1 MKPGQ
6 TDSGAHHSV
15 YIKTFGCQMNE
26 YDSLRIL
33 KVLETAGYTRVASY
47 AEASV
52 ILINTCSVRQKAEEK
67 VYSELGRLK
76 KLKKQNPQVIIGVG
90 GCVAQQE
97 GKNLL
102 RNFPQVDLVFGTHA
116 LAQVAELL
124 ARCKETHSK
133 IVSTDM
139 NGAELYPADRY
150 LPEKQQ
156 VTAFVS
162 IMQGC
167 ENFCSYCIVPYV
179 RGREQSRELADI
191 VREVQRLV
199 EHGVKEVTLLG
210 QNVNSYGKTLT
221 PPRTFPELL
230 YAVHDLAGLTRIR
243 FVTSHPKDL
252 SAELIQALRDLDKV
266 CEHIH
271 LPLQSGSDHILAKMN
286 RAYTV
291 AEYLR
296 KVEALRAAVPDISI
310 TSDILVGFPGETEED
325 FQRTL
330 DIVTRVEFDDLFLFR
345 YSDRKGTPASGFS
358 DKVPNTAIIAR
369 LETLKALQRE
379 ISMNKN
385 QRLVGQ
391 TVPVLF
397 ESRSKRNPDQLAG
410 RTRTNKVVNCTAPGK
425 LLGETAQVTINQA
438 HIHSLSGSLRQ

>member
-1 MKPGQ
+1 MEPGLENL
-6 TDSGAHHSV
+6 GCPAAV

-33 KVLETAGYTRVASY
+33 KSLETAGYTRAASY
-47 AEASV
+47 KEASV
-52 ILINTCSVRQKAEEK
+52 ILLNTCSVRQKAEEK

-76 KLKKQNPQVIIGVG
+76 KLKQHNPDLIIGVG

-116 LAQVAELL
+116 IAQVAKLL
-124 ARCKETHSK
+124 ARCQATRNK

-139 NGAELYPADRY
+139 NGAEIYPAERY
-150 LPEKQQ
+150 VPEEKQ

-179 RGREQSRELADI
+179 RGRERSRKPEDIVNEITRLADY
-191 VREVQRLV
+191 
-199 EHGVKEVTLLG
+199 GVKEVTLLG

-230 YAVHDLAGLTRIR
+230 HAVHNIAGIERIR

-252 SAELIQALRDLDKV
+252 SAELIQAFKDLDKV

-271 LPLQSGSDHILAKMN
+271 LPLQSGSDRILALMN
-286 RAYTV
+286 RAYT
-291 AEYLR
+291 AADYLN
-296 KVEALRAAVPDISI
+296 KVEALRAAVPAISI
-310 TSDILVGFPGETEED
+310 TSDMLVGFPGETEKD
-325 FQRTL
+325 FQATL
-330 DIVTRVEFDDLFLFR
+330 EIVAHVEFDDLFLFR
-345 YSDRKGTPASGFS
+345 YSDRKGTPASAFPE
-358 DKVPNTAIIAR
+358 KVPYTAMIER
-369 LETLKALQRE
+369 LEALKALQRE
-379 ISMNKN
+379 ISVKKN
-385 QRLVGQ
+385 QRMIGQ

-397 ESRSKRNPDQLAG
+397 ESRSKRNPDHLAG
-410 RTRTNKVVNCTAPGK
+410 RTRTNKVVNCRAPAE
-425 LLGETAQVTINQA
+425 LLGDTARVNIEQA
-438 HIHSLSGSLRQ
+438 HIHSLSGTLV